1 MSRETWLL
9 VANPFAQSGQAAGR
23 VGAGVAALAANGIPV
38 EVLSTLAD
46 GGTVDAV
53 DSALRGGSFAGV
65 VAMGGDGTFHEV
77 ANGLLRSGTGVP
89 LGLIP
94 AGTGNNQARS
104 LGLALGDLDA
114 AAACI
119 AAGRTAPMDGA
130 RLSTWDTHGVPLKHV
145 WAFDSVGFG
154 FSARAL
160 QFRFEDKAAVER
172 TTFLRDLY
180 QGELV
185 YAGAAVRALVTSYF
199 EDHRFDARVT
209 TAHGSVLYEDLHDL
223 IVNNTRI
230 YARAWVIDPTSRHD
244 DGQME
249 LLPIHGMDEWATH
262 AIVNLDGNPLREW
275 MDGDTGAS
283 VVRAAHF
290 EIELA
295 GRAGEPEIPAQVD
308 GEPWP
313 TVGRVRIAVHR
324 GALSVVVDE
333 PSAITTALSRGELR
347 PLASG

>member
-1 MSRETWLL
+1 MARETWLL
-9 VANPFAQSGQAAGR
+9 VANPSAQSGLAEGR
-23 VGAGVAALAANGIPV
+23 VGSAVAAMATHGVPV
-38 EVLSTLAD
+38 EVLHTLPD

-53 DSALRGGSFAGV
+53 AAALRGGTFGGV

-77 ANGLLRSGTGVP
+77 ANGLLRSGKELP

-119 AAGRTAPMDGA
+119 AAGRTTPMDGA
-130 RLSTWDTHGVPLKHV
+130 RLSAWDTKGVRQADV
-145 WAFDSVGFG
+145 WAFDSIGFG
-154 FSARAL
+154 FSARTL

-209 TAHGSVLYEDLHDL
+209 TAHGTVLHEDLHDL
-223 IVNNTRI
+223 IINNTRI

-244 DGQME
+244 DGEME
-249 LLPIHGMDEWATH
+249 MLPIRGMDEWATH
-262 AIVNLDGNPLREW
+262 ALVSLEGNPLRDW
-275 MDGDTGAS
+275 MEADTGAP
-283 VVRAAHF
+283 VVRTAHF
-290 EIELA
+290 EIELV
-295 GRAGEPEIPAQVD
+295 GRPDEPDIPAQVD

-313 TVGRVRIAVHR
+313 TVSRVRIDVHR
-324 GALSVVVDE
+324 AALSVLVDAE
-333 PSAITTALSRGELR
+333 R
-347 PLASG
+347 PP